1 QHAMTSSAD
10 NSKEQSTTAGVAQQ
24 PQPLPA
30 LNNVPPEAVPL
41 TEDGGV
47 FKLILNREESS
58 TTGGATTVSNT
69 EQLPAADAS
78 LLRPNPG
85 DWVTVHWTGRFFGGP
100 RDGQVYGTTR
110 GDSQGGAGEG
120 VTFKLDNGE
129 SLKALELCLPT
140 MQPGQLCRLYA
151 RSDYAFG
158 DETDDHSGCCNG
170 SCKSSASAATAAAAS
185 GRCAGPNA
193 DVVMDVE
200 LIDWR
205 GDDISANKNGS
216 LLRSV
221 ARHGEGFVNPT
232 LGSQVTVKLRGFQ
245 ILQSPANQ
253 LKEFLPSK
261 QLEFELGDTLP
272 PAEGYCPG
280 IEAALCKM
288 YKCEQANIWLLDS
301 SELGFGAGGCAD
313 LSVPP
318 NANLVYQIELL
329 DFVKP
334 KEVWQLNRVEKIAEA
349 ESAKARSVAC
359 LTAGNL
365 RLAFVHCKRVVDYLE
380 WDADFQGDA
389 DLQTQRHRLLLAGR
403 LNLALACLKTRRF
416 QQAVTQ
422 CSSVLEKLDS
432 KNEKALYRRGQA
444 RLETCDFDLAADDFR
459 ACLAVNSS
467 NSAAKAGLQR
477 ALDGAKQV
485 EQRERRRFAGMF
497 DRFAQ
502 QDAKNKQGGDE
513 FAGSDFTIDTWDNS
527 LADGMLSIPQELEAF
542 GEEMPQKK
550 RSGGGVSAI
559 AECKDEK

>member
-1 QHAMTSSAD
+1 PQHAMTSSAD

-58 TTGGATTVSNT
+58 TTGGATTLVEAESRR
-69 EQLPAADAS
+69 LGDGALDWPLFWRAS
-78 LLRPNPG
+78 
-85 DWVTVHWTGRFFGGP
+85 
-100 RDGQVYGTTR
+100 DGQVYGTTR

-170 SCKSSASAATAAAAS
+170 SCKSSASAATATAAS

-221 ARHGEGFVNPT
+221 ARHGE
-232 LGSQVTVKLRGFQ
+232 
-245 ILQSPANQ
+245 
-253 LKEFLPSK
+253 
-261 QLEFELGDTLP
+261 
-272 PAEGYCPG
+272 AEGYCPG

-288 YKCEQANIWLLDS
+288 YKSELANIWLLDF
-301 SELGFGAGGCAD
+301 SELGFGAEGCAD

-334 KEVWQLNRVEKIAEA
+334 KEVWQLNRLEKIAEA

-389 DLQTQRHRLLLAGR
+389 DLQAQRHRLLLAGR

-422 CSSVLEKLDS
+422 CSAVLEKLDS

-444 RLETCDFDLAADDFR
+444 RLETCDFDLAAEDFR

-502 QDAKNKQGGDE
+502 QDAKNKPGGDE

-559 AECKDEK
+559 AECKDEN